1 MRGFDGSMEAVWYF
15 VSGFIM
21 MMLGMYSYE
30 FAKGYRRKL
39 QETKNEYKELDG
51 QRNDIERDHVVY
63 IAAKKKKKRRK
74 KQRSKRSKR
83 RNHNGIHIKT
93 TR

>member
-1 MRGFDGSMEAVWYF
+1 MHGFDGSMEAVWYF

-21 MMLGMYSYE
+21 MLLGMYSYV

-39 QETKNEYKELDG
+39 KETKNEYEELER
-51 QRNDIERDHVVY
+51 QRNDIECDEVVY
-63 IAAKKKKKRRK
+63 IAAKKKKKKKK

-83 RNHNGIHIKT
+83 TKSSFS
-93 TR
+93 